1 MALPIESPHPAI
13 WMWKGVHTSGAPV
26 QGHMR
31 AGGPSHVCALLRRQG
46 VQVQHL
52 RRSRWRQVWS
62 RLHVALLGYE
72 PSTTLP
78 TRELATFMQQWAALL
93 QAGIPLLA
101 SLDILA
107 QTAPHARFSL
117 VLRLVASDL
126 QKGTRLC
133 HALRHHPQAFDALT
147 CDLIEAAES
156 AGALAPVLHRLAEDH
171 ERKLALQQKVR
182 AALMYPLTVLAVA
195 LGVIGV
201 VLTWVVPAFEEVY
214 QSLGGEL
221 PWATRGLVILAQ
233 QCRARAGAIVC
244 AIFSVGCLTLK
255 QWHRHPAFRSWVAWH
270 TLRLPVWG
278 ELLTC
283 AAVSRWARTLGTLLA
298 AGVPLAEALPCVA
311 PACGHSVFTEA
322 TVQSRHEVSQGQPLS
337 EGLRRTGV
345 FPDLVVRL
353 VAVGEESG
361 GLEAML
367 LRVAHYHEEALDA
380 SSKRLAAALEPL
392 LIVVMGAI
400 VGAAVLALY
409 WPMFNLGAAI

>member
-1 MALPIESPHPAI
+1 MAPLTESPPSAI
-13 WMWKGVHTSGAPV
+13 WMWKGVHSSGAPV

-46 VQVQHL
+46 VQVHHL
-52 RRSRWRQVWS
+52 RRSWWRQVWH
-62 RLHVALLGYE
+62 LVHLALLGHE
-72 PSTTLP
+72 PSITFPARDLTTFL
-78 TRELATFMQQWAALL
+78 QQWAALL

-101 SLDILA
+101 TLDILA
-107 QTAPHARFSL
+107 QTAHHAKFSL

-126 QKGTRLC
+126 QRGTRLC

-147 CDLIEAAES
+147 CNLIEAGES
-156 AGALAPVLHRLAEDH
+156 AGALAPVLHRLAEDR
-171 ERKLALQQKVR
+171 ERKFALQQKVH
-182 AALMYPLTVLAVA
+182 AALMYPLTVLTVA

-221 PWATRGLVILAQ
+221 PWATRGLVTLAQ
-233 QCRARAGAIVC
+233 QCRAHAVAAVC
-244 AIFSVGCLTLK
+244 AFFSVGCLTLQ
-255 QWHRHPAFRSWVAWH
+255 QWHHRAAFRSWVAWH

-283 AAVSRWARTLGTLLA
+283 AAVSRWARTLTTLLG
-298 AGVPLAEALPCVA
+298 AGVPLAEALPFAA
-311 PACGHSVFTEA
+311 PACGHSAFTEA
-322 TVQSRHEVSQGQPLS
+322 TFQCRHEVSQGQTLS

-353 VAVGEESG
+353 VAVGEEAG
-361 GLEAML
+361 ALEPML
-367 LRVAHYHEEALDA
+367 LRIAHYHEEALDA

-392 LIVVMGAI
+392 LIVVMGTI